1 MKKILVVIG
10 TRPEAIKMAPLI
22 KELREMSGTFDVI
35 ICSTG
40 QHRKMLDQ
48 VFSLFEITPDYDLDL
63 MAPGQD
69 LFDISSKVLV
79 GVKKIIGLTNPD
91 LILVHGDTTSAFTA
105 ALGGFYSRIPV
116 GHIEAGLRSHNLNSP
131 FPEELNRQMISKI
144 AKWHFAPS
152 DQAMK
157 NLILENI
164 SQDSVFNTGNT
175 VIDALRYT
183 LDLIDKDL
191 AIQEEVR
198 TDLDEVL
205 DFSWEKDQFVLI
217 TGHRRENFGKGFLEI
232 CTAIKSLAIEFP
244 QFKFVYPVHLNP
256 NVRSPISKLLSSI
269 DNIYLIEPLE
279 YRAFITLLKRCHFVL
294 TDSGGIQEEAPFLGK
309 PVLVMRDIT
318 EREEA
323 IVAGT
328 AILTGANAEQIVIA
342 ARGLIQTKE
351 NYLNM
356 SSAHNP
362 YGNGYA
368 SAAIVKILER
378 VL

>member
-22 KELREMSGTFDVI
+22 KELRRTSDRFEVM

-48 VFSLFEITPDYDLDL
+48 VLSLFEITPDYDLDL

-69 LFDISSKVLV
+69 LFDISSKVLI
-79 GVKKIIGLTNPD
+79 GIKKIIGLTNPD
-91 LILVHGDTTSAFTA
+91 LILVHGDTTSAFIA

-116 GHIEAGLRSHNLNSP
+116 GHIEAGLRSHNLSSP

-152 DQAMK
+152 DHAMK

-183 LDLIDKDL
+183 LDLIDKDPV
-191 AIQEEVR
+191 IQEEVR
-198 TDLDEVL
+198 VALDEVL

-279 YRAFITLLKRCHFVL
+279 YRAFITLLKSCNFVL

-309 PVLVMRDIT
+309 PVLVMRDVT

-323 IVAGT
+323 VIAGT
-328 AILTGANAEQIVIA
+328 ALLTGANATQIINA
-342 ARGLIQTKE
+342 AKSLIQTEEK
-351 NYLNM
+351 YLKM
-356 SSAHNP
+356 SGAHNP
-362 YGNGYA
+362 YGDGYA
-368 SAAIVKILER
+368 STEIARILKR
-378 VL
+378 VV

>member
-1 MKKILVVIG
+1 
-10 TRPEAIKMAPLI
+10 
-22 KELREMSGTFDVI
+22 
-35 ICSTG
+35 
-40 QHRKMLDQ
+40 
-48 VFSLFEITPDYDLDL
+48 
-63 MAPGQD
+63 
-69 LFDISSKVLV
+69 
-79 GVKKIIGLTNPD
+79 
-91 LILVHGDTTSAFTA
+91 LVHGDTTSAFTA

-164 SQDSVFNTGNT
+164 SQDRVFNTGNT
-175 VIDALRYT
+175 VIDALRCT
-183 LDLIDKDL
+183 LELIDKDP

-198 TDLDEVL
+198 ADLCEAL

-342 ARGLIQTKE
+342 ARDLIQTKE
-351 NYLNM
+351 NYLKM

-362 YGNGYA
+362 YGDGYA

>member
-22 KELREMSGTFDVI
+22 KELRGMSDNFDVT

-79 GVKKIIGLTNPD
+79 GIKKIIGLTNPD

-116 GHIEAGLRSHNLNSP
+116 GHIEAGLRSHNLSSP

-157 NLILENI
+157 NIILENI
-164 SQDSVFNTGNT
+164 SQDNVFNTGNT

-183 LDLIDKDL
+183 LDLINNDPV
-191 AIQEEVR
+191 IQAEVR
-198 TDLDEVL
+198 VALDEVL

-232 CTAIKSLAIEFP
+232 CAAIKSLAIEFP

-256 NVRSPISKLLSSI
+256 NVRSPIFKILSSL

-279 YRAFITLLKRCHFVL
+279 YRAFITLLKRCYFVL

-342 ARGLIQTKE
+342 ARDLIMSKE
-351 NYLNM
+351 NYLKM
-356 SSAHNP
+356 SNAHNP
-362 YGNGYA
+362 YGDGYA
-368 SAAIVKILER
+368 SMKIANILGR
-378 VL
+378 VM

>member
-22 KELREMSGTFDVI
+22 KELRRTSDRFEVM

-48 VFSLFEITPDYDLDL
+48 VLSLFEITPDYDLDL

-69 LFDISSKVLV
+69 LFDISSKVLI
-79 GVKKIIGLTNPD
+79 GIKKIIGLTNPD
-91 LILVHGDTTSAFTA
+91 LILVHGDTTSAFIA

-116 GHIEAGLRSHNLNSP
+116 GHIEAGLRSHNLSSP

-144 AKWHFAPS
+144 AKWHFTPS

-183 LDLIDKDL
+183 LDLIDKDP
-191 AIQEEVR
+191 AIKEEVR
-198 TDLDEVL
+198 VALDEVL

-279 YRAFITLLKRCHFVL
+279 YRAFITLLKSCNFVL

-309 PVLVMRDIT
+309 PVLVMRDVT

-323 IVAGT
+323 VIAGT
-328 AILTGANAEQIVIA
+328 ALLTGANATQIINA
-342 ARGLIQTKE
+342 AKSLIQTEEK
-351 NYLNM
+351 YLKM
-356 SSAHNP
+356 SGAHNP
-362 YGNGYA
+362 YGDGYA
-368 SAAIVKILER
+368 STEIARILKR
-378 VL
+378 VV

>member
-1 MKKILVVIG
+1 
-10 TRPEAIKMAPLI
+10 
-22 KELREMSGTFDVI
+22 
-35 ICSTG
+35 
-40 QHRKMLDQ
+40 
-48 VFSLFEITPDYDLDL
+48 
-63 MAPGQD
+63 
-69 LFDISSKVLV
+69 
-79 GVKKIIGLTNPD
+79 
-91 LILVHGDTTSAFTA
+91 
-105 ALGGFYSRIPV
+105 
-116 GHIEAGLRSHNLNSP
+116 
-131 FPEELNRQMISKI
+131 
-144 AKWHFAPS
+144 
-152 DQAMK
+152 
-157 NLILENI
+157 LENI

-175 VIDALRYT
+175 VIDTLRYT
-183 LDLIDKDL
+183 LELIDKDP

-198 TDLDEVL
+198 ADLCEVL

-309 PVLVMRDIT
+309 PVLVMRDVT

-328 AILTGANAEQIVIA
+328 AILTGANAEQIVFA
-342 ARGLIQTKE
+342 ARSLIRTKE

-362 YGNGYA
+362 YGDGYA
-368 SAAIVKILER
+368 SVAIAKILER